1 VRRQGFVIGIVVV
14 LLLAAGCRER
24 AAMEPLDA
32 FQSADLSARV
42 WSFQVYPGSEF
53 LPAHTEAYRRTHLL
67 LNPGAES
74 SPPIAVYESRDSV
87 EEVASFY
94 GSKYGYGDDVAS
106 DSVAGFRAHAP
117 PAYFTRGGLGE
128 DTRNIEPILRQLGF
142 DHDLSQIGGTWRG
155 AHVSPTGPYPRVTI
169 QRPWYDFS
177 RGEVRDTTMI
187 LMVRE

>member
-1 VRRQGFVIGIVVV
+1 VRRRGFIIGIAA

-24 AAMEPLDA
+24 SEMEPLDA
-32 FQSADLSARV
+32 FHSADLSARA

-53 LPAHTEAYRRTHLL
+53 LPAHTDAYRRTHLV

-74 SPPIAVYESRDSV
+74 SPPIAVYESRDPV

-94 GSKYGYGDDVAS
+94 GNKYGYGDVAP
-106 DSVAGFRAHAP
+106 DSVMGFRAHAP
-117 PAYFTRGGLGE
+117 PAYFTGGDLGE

-142 DHDLSQIGGTWRG
+142 DHDLSQIEGRWRG
-155 AHVSPTGPYPRVTI
+155 AHVSPTGPHPRVTI
-169 QRPWYDFS
+169 QRPWYDFA